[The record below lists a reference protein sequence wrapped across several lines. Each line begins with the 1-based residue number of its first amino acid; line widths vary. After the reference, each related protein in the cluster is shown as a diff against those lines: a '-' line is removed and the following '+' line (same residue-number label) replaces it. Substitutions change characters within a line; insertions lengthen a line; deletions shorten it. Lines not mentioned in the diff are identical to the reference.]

1 MASTLPKRGK
11 RGSYVHYD
19 EETRAKIAR
28 YEAAISKFSVE
39 LGKPLAESTVWNM
52 KKSWYLKLPEEPD
65 PDKITY
71 LPHVNRGRLLILGN
85 YDQEVA
91 KYLKSLGIAGG
102 IVNRSIVIAAA
113 RGIVSNRNPGL
124 LKEHG
129 GSIDLG
135 RKWAES
141 FLFRHGYVK
150 RKATKAAQKLPQI
163 FQTLSL
169 GSFKESRMK

>member
-19 EETRAKIAR
+19 EETCAKIAR
-28 YEAAISKFSVE
+28 YAVEHGNKAAISKFSVE
-39 LGKPLAESTVWNM
+39 LGKALAESTVRNM
-52 KKSWYLKLPEEPD
+52 KSWYLKLHEEPD
-65 PDKITY
+65 PDKIMC
-71 LPHVNRGRLLILGN
+71 LPRVNQGHPLLLGS

-91 KYLKSLGIAGG
+91 NYLKSLRIAGG

-113 RGIVSNRNPGL
+113 RGIVSHRNPGL

-141 FLFRHGYVK
+141 FLFHHGYVK
-150 RKATKAAQKLPQI
+150 RKALKHSKAPPR
-163 FQTLSL
+163 F
-169 GSFKESRMK
+169 FRH